1 MTTLTVGCKNPANA
15 GPFGGCAAVQMGGGN
30 STATTDTSTS
40 STSAATSAA
49 ASTATAD
56 SKKIKRG
63 IGMMAY
69 KVRNILSGLDD

>member
-30 STATTDTSTS
+30 STATTNTSTS
-40 STSAATSAA
+40 SASAA

-56 SKKIKRG
+56 SKKMKRG

-69 KVRNILSGLDD
+69 KVRNILSGLDG